1 MSRFRGWIQA
11 AATLLTNIHL
21 PNFFKGGIYQGKGKT
36 VCVPGLNCYSC
47 PAASG
52 ACPIGAFQAVV
63 GSSKFRFSYYIT
75 GILILLGV
83 LLGRFICGFLCPF
96 GWLQELLHKIPG
108 KKLSTKKLR
117 PLTYL
122 KYVILLLAVVLLPAL
137 IVNDVGMG
145 DPYFCKYICPQG
157 VLEGAIPLAA
167 ANESIRAALGAL
179 FTRKLI
185 ILIAVVVLSVLFF
198 RPFCK
203 WICPLGAFYA
213 LMNKVSLLGIQV
225 DTGKCISCG
234 KCLQSCPFGA
244 IVERS
249 QMVDVLKLINET
261 DKQVVAMLAP
271 AIVGQFP
278 GDIGNVVG
286 ALKKAG
292 FSDVIEVAVGA
303 DITTKKEAAEFIEKM
318 ENGEK
323 LMTTS
328 CCPAYFRAAQVH
340 IPEIQPYVS
349 HTKTPMYYTAELVK
363 KEHPDCVAVFIGP
376 CLAKRVEAEYDPNV
390 DYVLTFEEL
399 GAMLVAAGINI
410 DECEPAEFTAV
421 SYAQGR
427 QFPLTGGVSGAVA
440 SIIGDKAEVKAER
453 IDGLSKENIKLL
465 KRYGAKG
472 CENNMLEVMCCE
484 GGCISGP
491 GCIALPKK
499 ASRAVEAYVA
509 KGEDLNNEK

>member
-1 MSRFRGWIQA
+1 M
-11 AATLLTNIHL
+11 
-21 PNFFKGGIYQGKGKT
+21 
-36 VCVPGLNCYSC
+36 
-47 PAASG
+47 
-52 ACPIGAFQAVV
+52 
-63 GSSKFRFSYYIT
+63 
-75 GILILLGV
+75 
-83 LLGRFICGFLCPF
+83 
-96 GWLQELLHKIPG
+96 
-108 KKLSTKKLR
+108 
-117 PLTYL
+117 
-122 KYVILLLAVVLLPAL
+122 
-137 IVNDVGMG
+137 
-145 DPYFCKYICPQG
+145 
-157 VLEGAIPLAA
+157 
-167 ANESIRAALGAL
+167 
-179 FTRKLI
+179 
-185 ILIAVVVLSVLFF
+185 
-198 RPFCK
+198 
-203 WICPLGAFYA
+203 
-213 LMNKVSLLGIQV
+213 
-225 DTGKCISCG
+225 
-234 KCLQSCPFGA
+234 
-244 IVERS
+244 
-249 QMVDVLKLINET
+249 INET

-318 ENGEK
+318 ENVQK
-323 LMTTS
+323 LMKTS

-410 DECEPAEFTAV
+410 DECEPAEFTTV

>member
-1 MSRFRGWIQA
+1 
-11 AATLLTNIHL
+11 
-21 PNFFKGGIYQGKGKT
+21 
-36 VCVPGLNCYSC
+36 
-47 PAASG
+47 
-52 ACPIGAFQAVV
+52 
-63 GSSKFRFSYYIT
+63 
-75 GILILLGV
+75 
-83 LLGRFICGFLCPF
+83 
-96 GWLQELLHKIPG
+96 
-108 KKLSTKKLR
+108 
-117 PLTYL
+117 
-122 KYVILLLAVVLLPAL
+122 
-137 IVNDVGMG
+137 
-145 DPYFCKYICPQG
+145 
-157 VLEGAIPLAA
+157 
-167 ANESIRAALGAL
+167 
-179 FTRKLI
+179 
-185 ILIAVVVLSVLFF
+185 
-198 RPFCK
+198 
-203 WICPLGAFYA
+203 
-213 LMNKVSLLGIQV
+213 
-225 DTGKCISCG
+225 
-234 KCLQSCPFGA
+234 
-244 IVERS
+244 
-249 QMVDVLKLINET
+249 MVDVLKLINET

-363 KEHPDCVAVFIGP
+363 KEHPDCIAVFIGP